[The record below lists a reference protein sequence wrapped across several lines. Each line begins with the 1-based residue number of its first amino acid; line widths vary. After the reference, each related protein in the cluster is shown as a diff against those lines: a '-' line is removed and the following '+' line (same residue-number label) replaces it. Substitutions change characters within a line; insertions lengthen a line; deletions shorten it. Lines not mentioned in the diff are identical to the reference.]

1 MPRCAGGLVVVRTPL
16 HLVGE
21 TYLVRCLR
29 CPLREKPGF
38 RWPWIGFIASG
49 WSLPGLAAAP
59 SRGTAARLRY
69 RGPPPFGGTPLA
81 SLVTTASAGRM
92 GSWGRGH
99 ALPAQTS
106 RGPGCARGGREPSGA
121 RGARAGFRKGMV
133 RRPVQRGSGS
143 ARADVA
149 AAGSA
154 EAGPGATGLGWAP
167 PYLRS
172 RLAKISQ
179 ACHKWRRS
187 KSGQSVSRNTSSA

>member
-1 MPRCAGGLVVVRTPL
+1 VPRCAGGLVVVRTPL

-59 SRGTAARLRY
+59 RRGTAARLRY

-92 GSWGRGH
+92 GSWGPG
-99 ALPAQTS
+99 PCTS
-106 RGPGCARGGREPSGA
+106 GTNQQ
-121 RGARAGFRKGMV
+121 RAGMRARRAGAERRKG
-133 RRPVQRGSGS
+133 RAGRVQKRDGQE
-143 ARADVA
+143 
-149 AAGSA
+149 AGSA
-154 EAGPGATGLGWAP
+154 GVWFG
-167 PYLRS
+167 
-172 RLAKISQ
+172 
-179 ACHKWRRS
+179 
-187 KSGQSVSRNTSSA
+187 